1 VLKCLVI
8 LVLSLVSTALVAESY
23 TFAVV
28 PQHAASKIFR
38 QWQPIITLLAKET
51 GKEFEIVTSKD
62 IPSFEGELKKGNYD
76 FAYMNPYHFT
86 IFNQIQDYQ
95 AIAKQK
101 GKLIRGVFVVR
112 KDSRYKTLDDLK
124 GAQIAFPSPA
134 AFAATLLPRGNLETN
149 NIVYEHQ
156 FVSSHDSV
164 YLSVANSIFDAGGGI
179 VRTFNTMPR
188 QIKENLRILWKS
200 DGYTPHAIAAHS
212 RISTD
217 IRNSIQKALVDMI
230 QSPDALKALNK
241 LGFNQGFEKASNQ
254 DWDDV
259 RRLNLQK
266 LKP

>member
-1 VLKCLVI
+1 MLKCLVI
-8 LVLSLVSTALVAESY
+8 FALSFVSTALVAESY

-51 GKEFEIVTSKD
+51 GKEIEIVTSKD
-62 IPSFEGELKKGNYD
+62 IPSFERELKQGNYD

-86 IFNQIQDYQ
+86 IFNQKNGYQ

-101 GKLIRGVFVVR
+101 GKLIRGIFVVK
-112 KDSRYKTLDDLK
+112 KDSHYKTLNDLK
-124 GAQIAFPSPA
+124 NAHIAFPSPA
-134 AFAATLLPRGNLETN
+134 AFAATLLTRGNLETN
-149 NIVYEHQ
+149 NIPYEYQ

-179 VRTFNTMPR
+179 LRTFKGMPEQLR
-188 QIKENLRILWKS
+188 ENLRILWKS
-200 DGYTPHAIAAHS
+200 DGYTPHAIAGHS
-212 RISTD
+212 RISSDVRT
-217 IRNSIQKALVDMI
+217 SIQEALVAMI
-230 QSPDALKALNK
+230 QSPGMLEDLNN
-241 LGFNQGFEKASNQ
+241 LGFKQGFEKANNH

-266 LKP
+266 LKQ